1 MTSLKDNNLGVFFTA
16 QIHLESKVKCN
27 LYLKSEDI
35 YTNKQAMVDS
45 LLATRLFLCSVLI
58 FMLLF
63 MSFLCLNFIYFTSR
77 LFSAAFVYLCECVFT
92 IFYCPNSSRK

>member
-35 YTNKQAMVDS
+35 YTNKQANMSSVEF
-45 LLATRLFLCSVLI
+45 LNRLILI
-58 FMLLF
+58 KKNNNNNNDTHNTP
-63 MSFLCLNFIYFTSR
+63 CIHIK
-77 LFSAAFVYLCECVFT
+77 T
-92 IFYCPNSSRK
+92 ITDIHK